1 MSNARQEHW
10 SRVYRDKAAGETSWY
25 QPVLEPSI
33 KALQRFG
40 AGPDESLIDVGAGAS
55 SLVDALLERGWRD
68 LTVLDIAPSAIEA
81 VKARLGPDAA
91 KVDWQVADIT
101 RWQPQ
106 RQYDVWHDRAVFHFL
121 TEPAQRDAYR
131 TALDQALA
139 SGGLAIIATFA
150 PDGPEKCSGL
160 SVRRYDAESL
170 SRELGPSLHLLD
182 SWRENHVTPW
192 ASSQAFN
199 WCAFRRA

>member
-1 MSNARQEHW
+1 M
-10 SRVYRDKAAGETSWY
+10 
-25 QPVLEPSI
+25 
-33 KALQRFG
+33 
-40 AGPDESLIDVGAGAS
+40 
-55 SLVDALLERGWRD
+55 
-68 LTVLDIAPSAIEA
+68 
-81 VKARLGPDAA
+81 
-91 KVDWQVADIT
+91 ADIT